1 MEVTGGNCSRLA
13 APFRPS
19 SAEAGTH
26 PYAAALNIHQPFSLC
41 ADAGLCSVSTS
52 SSFHG
57 FGSDGGFCYP
67 SAIAEQLLSYDALTS
82 DTPNH
87 LPTCEFGA
95 FQGDP
100 RSGGAAGEAHPA
112 NGVGFA
118 YEYDGEPHHGFFPY
132 LFDVEG
138 SGFGSDDGFFLYGVP
153 GHDANCAAS
162 CAVQS
167 VWRDNCA
174 EVFEVV
180 LAMLRHPLLRRLYV
194 ALDLEFV
201 ADASTNVRYR
211 PISWIDWYHQLRTF
225 VNRGDVIQVG
235 LAIALEHH
243 QREAHQGR
251 DPVHQPQVP
260 QGRVRVHQRDLP
272 QGQDP
277 VHQREAD
284 QGHVRV
290 HQREVPQG
298 RVRVHQGDLPQGQ
311 VRVHQGD
318 LPQAPSPMIALEI
331 NLEFDEDARQYN
343 GASIDFL
350 TEQGHRLAEH
360 RDRGV
365 TAKQFLDGLLHPLL
379 SEHITWIM
387 FHGDRDLG
395 FLTRLL
401 QGALP
406 SDRAAFMREVR
417 RQFPIFYDLRV
428 LGQLVKEGFSGKLS
442 VLAEILGVE
451 RVGGEHHAGSDA
463 LLTMSCFWEIIRNSQ
478 HELHRLEARK
488 CLLSGMEELD
498 MAIKC
503 AHHIDGASFI
513 PIEVRECN
521 FDKEAQVIVELVTSN
536 FKIVGVHMQQHPQFG
551 GPLCSAAEEQKDYD
565 PMKSSLEGIGE
576 FQVEIGFMNAEGMLA
591 FGRVWKFFLRIDP
604 AVKSD
609 CVDPGRLARLL
620 ESCGAMHNPDVVWA
634 THQGSQGIAWLIKPS
649 LPAGDLPNSWCS
661 YNENHREH
669 FPVMYDVELIAQ
681 RWSDIGV
688 LPTWCTGS
696 LYDIARNLKVIKD
709 DDIHPMENVA
719 LVLRCYKRLEEI
731 SHFCT
736 HCISG
741 SGEAYGKSE
750 LPQLIL
756 LDHSLMDDP

>member
-1 MEVTGGNCSRLA
+1 MTSGVSRHTLDAPTLETIADASYNVNTQVEAVRSSAAAPRTYIHLVTGGNCSRLA

-225 VNRGDVIQVG
+225 VNRGDVIQKHIKDEIRFINHKFLKDEFG
-235 LAIALEHH
+235 FINEIFLKDKIRFINEKQIKDTFGFINEKFLKDEFGFIKEIFLKDKFGFIKEIFLKPH
-243 QREAHQGR
+243 QLG
-251 DPVHQPQVP
+251 
-260 QGRVRVHQRDLP
+260 
-272 QGQDP
+272 
-277 VHQREAD
+277 
-284 QGHVRV
+284 
-290 HQREVPQG
+290 
-298 RVRVHQGDLPQGQ
+298 
-311 VRVHQGD
+311 
-318 LPQAPSPMIALEI
+318 
-331 NLEFDEDARQYN
+331 YN

-604 AVKSD
+604 AVK
-609 CVDPGRLARLL
+609 R
-620 ESCGAMHNPDVVWA
+620 
-634 THQGSQGIAWLIKPS
+634 SQGIAWLIKPS
-649 LPAGDLPNSWCS
+649 LPAGDLPNSC
-661 YNENHREH
+661 NPR
-669 FPVMYDVELIAQ
+669 
-681 RWSDIGV
+681 
-688 LPTWCTGS
+688 
-696 LYDIARNLKVIKD
+696 KV
-709 DDIHPMENVA
+709 
-719 LVLRCYKRLEEI
+719 
-731 SHFCT
+731 S
-736 HCISG
+736 
-741 SGEAYGKSE
+741 
-750 LPQLIL
+750 
-756 LDHSLMDDP
+756 